1 MLRQAV
7 RMPTQSAAAARVLP
21 LVRITPA
28 PPPPDSCDPVPAM
41 RRELALL
48 RIELEQLRARE
59 DEARKTEQFLFAHL
73 DRVIDSRDRWQREA
87 ERLSALV
94 ADLPAEAETET
105 LEKPQRS
112 LIWWRNTRWLAERAG
127 K

>member
-1 MLRQAV
+1 MLRQPV
-7 RMPTQSAAAARVLP
+7 RMSTQSAARVLP
-21 LVRITPA
+21 LVRIIPA
-28 PPPPDSCDPVPAM
+28 PPPPDSSDPVPAM

-48 RIELEQLRARE
+48 RIEIEQMRARE
-59 DEARKTEQFLFAHL
+59 EEARKTEEFLFAHL
-73 DRVIDSRDRWQREA
+73 DRLIDSRDRWQREA

-94 ADLPAEAETET
+94 ADLPAEAEAET

-112 LIWWRNTRWLAERAG
+112 LVWWRNTRWLAERAG

>member
-1 MLRQAV
+1 MLRQPV
-7 RMPTQSAAAARVLP
+7 RMSTQSAARVLP
-21 LVRITPA
+21 LVRIIPA
-28 PPPPDSCDPVPAM
+28 PPPPDSSDPVPAM

-48 RIELEQLRARE
+48 RIEIEQMRARE
-59 DEARKTEQFLFAHL
+59 EEARKTEEFLFAHL
-73 DRVIDSRDRWQREA
+73 DRLIDSRDRWQREA

-94 ADLPAEAETET
+94 ADLPAEADAET

-112 LIWWRNTRWLAERAG
+112 LVWWRNTRWLAERDG

>member
-1 MLRQAV
+1 MSTR
-7 RMPTQSAAAARVLP
+7 SAAANFHPV
-21 LVRITPA
+21 VRMMPA
-28 PPPPDSCDPVPAM
+28 PPPPDSADPVPIM

-87 ERLSALV
+87 ERLAALM
-94 ADLPAEAETET
+94 AGMPSPEPDDEFDR
-105 LEKPQRS
+105 PQRS
-112 LIWWRNTRWLAERAG
+112 RFWWRNTR
-127 K
+127 

>member
-1 MLRQAV
+1 MA
-7 RMPTQSAAAARVLP
+7 TQSAAARIHP
-21 LVRITPA
+21 LVRIFPA
-28 PPPPDSCDPVPAM
+28 PPSPDSSDPVPAM

-87 ERLSALV
+87 ERLGALI
-94 ADLPAEAETET
+94 ADMPCATDDEA
-105 LEKPQRS
+105 LEKPHRS
-112 LIWWRNTRWLAERAG
+112 LVWWRNTKWFAERDG

>member
-1 MLRQAV
+1 MLRQPV
-7 RMPTQSAAAARVLP
+7 RMSTQSAARVLP
-21 LVRITPA
+21 LVRIIPA
-28 PPPPDSCDPVPAM
+28 PPPPDSSDPVPAM

-48 RIELEQLRARE
+48 RIEIEQMRARE
-59 DEARKTEQFLFAHL
+59 EEARKTEEFLFAHL
-73 DRVIDSRDRWQREA
+73 DRLIDSRDRWQREA

-94 ADLPAEAETET
+94 ADLPAEAETEA

-112 LIWWRNTRWLAERAG
+112 LVWWRNTRWLAERAG

>member
-1 MLRQAV
+1 
-7 RMPTQSAAAARVLP
+7 MPTQSAAARIHP
-21 LVRITPA
+21 LVHIFPA
-28 PPPPDSCDPVPAM
+28 PPLPDSSDPVPAM

-59 DEARKTEQFLFAHL
+59 DEARKTEEFLFAHL

-87 ERLSALV
+87 QRLSALIPDMPC
-94 ADLPAEAETET
+94 ATDDEA
-105 LEKPQRS
+105 LEKPHRS
-112 LIWWRNTRWLAERAG
+112 LPWWRNTKWFAERDG

>member
-1 MLRQAV
+1 MLRQPV
-7 RMPTQSAAAARVLP
+7 RMPTQSAATHVLP
-21 LVRITPA
+21 LVRIVPA
-28 PPPPDSCDPVPAM
+28 PPPPDSSDPVPAM

-59 DEARKTEQFLFAHL
+59 EEARETEQFLFAHL

-87 ERLSALV
+87 ERLSALM
-94 ADLPAEAETET
+94 ADIPEHDET
-105 LEKPQRS
+105 LDKPERPPV
-112 LIWWRNTRWLAERAG
+112 WWRNTRWLASRDG

>member
-1 MLRQAV
+1 MLRQPV
-7 RMPTQSAAAARVLP
+7 RMPTQSAAAYVLP
-21 LVRITPA
+21 LVRIVPA

-87 ERLSALV
+87 ERLSALI
-94 ADLPAEAETET
+94 ADMPCATDDEA
-105 LEKPQRS
+105 LEKPHRS
-112 LIWWRNTRWLAERAG
+112 LVWWRNTKWFAERDG

>member
-1 MLRQAV
+1 MLRQPV
-7 RMPTQSAAAARVLP
+7 RMPTQSAAAYVLP
-21 LVRITPA
+21 LVRIVPA

-87 ERLSALV
+87 ERLSALM
-94 ADLPAEAETET
+94 ADIPAHDET

-112 LIWWRNTRWLAERAG
+112 LVWWRNTKWLAERDG

>member
-1 MLRQAV
+1 MLRQPV
-7 RMPTQSAAAARVLP
+7 RMSTQSAARVLP
-21 LVRITPA
+21 LVRIIPA
-28 PPPPDSCDPVPAM
+28 PPPPDSSDPVPAM

-48 RIELEQLRARE
+48 RIEIEQMRARE
-59 DEARKTEQFLFAHL
+59 EEARKTEEFLFAHL
-73 DRVIDSRDRWQREA
+73 DRLIDSRDRWQREA

-94 ADLPAEAETET
+94 ADLPAEAEAET

-112 LIWWRNTRWLAERAG
+112 LVWWRNTRWLAERDG

>member
-1 MLRQAV
+1 
-7 RMPTQSAAAARVLP
+7 MPTRSTAENIHP
-21 LVRITPA
+21 LVRMMPA
-28 PPPPDSCDPVPAM
+28 PPPSDSPDPVPIM

-87 ERLSALV
+87 ERLAALM
-94 ADLPAEAETET
+94 ADTPSPEAEDEFDR
-105 LEKPQRS
+105 PQRS
-112 LIWWRNTRWLAERAG
+112 RFWWRNT